1 MFNKNITI
9 SRVLMTLLF
18 AGFLFSCN
26 GASQPLQQETET
38 NNEGNVQQE
47 VAYQALFAELDDL
60 VSKSADAPSLTTR
73 YGTQPTDLRG
83 LNKKKTTLRKIWDGL
98 IIVASDALG
107 GTVGGAAGTLIAG
120 PEGTIGG
127 ILIGG
132 SAASAIA
139 AEELGY
145 EVRPD
150 TTSGNPG
157 FSIIFSSQLT
167 LKDGSTETIGEGH
180 NNLLSKMKIDGS
192 FSTKHSDDEMFQ
204 RVKTIV
210 TRRYNLKESELLE
223 KNPLNFK
230 VRDLIGVIDRPN
242 VNTYEDLV
250 HEIASITHLPSYQ
263 VNFILTSCINNYQLT
278 LEDKDL
284 KQLNIDI
291 SKIVKESSL
300 PSADKQLLIDATSI
314 SANSALY
321 WKRTTN
327 N

>member
-26 GASQPLQQETET
+26 GESQPLQQEPET

-73 YGTQPTDLRG
+73 YSTQPTDLRG
-83 LNKKKTTLRKIWDGL
+83 LDKQKTTLQKIWDGVV
-98 IIVASDALG
+98 IVASDALG
-107 GTVGGAAGTLIAG
+107 GFVGGAVGSAGGAI
-120 PEGTIGG
+120 IVGG
-127 ILIGG
+127 
-132 SAASAIA
+132 AASAIA

-145 EVRPD
+145 DVRPD

-167 LKDGSTETIGEGH
+167 LKDGSMETIGEGH

-230 VRDLIGVIDRPN
+230 IRDLIGVIDRPN

-263 VNFILTSCINNYQLT
+263 VNFILTSCINNYQLA

>member
-26 GASQPLQQETET
+26 GESQPLQQEPET

-83 LNKKKTTLRKIWDGL
+83 LDKQKTTLQKIWDGVV
-98 IIVASDALG
+98 IVASDALG
-107 GTVGGAAGTLIAG
+107 GFVGGAVGSAGGAI
-120 PEGTIGG
+120 IVGG
-127 ILIGG
+127 
-132 SAASAIA
+132 AASAIA

-145 EVRPD
+145 EVIPD

-157 FSIIFSSQLT
+157 FAIIFSSQLT
-167 LKDGSTETIGEGH
+167 LKDGSMETIGEGH

-230 VRDLIGVIDRPN
+230 IRDLIGVIDRPN

>member
-1 MFNKNITI
+1 
-9 SRVLMTLLF
+9 
-18 AGFLFSCN
+18 
-26 GASQPLQQETET
+26 
-38 NNEGNVQQE
+38 
-47 VAYQALFAELDDL
+47 
-60 VSKSADAPSLTTR
+60 
-73 YGTQPTDLRG
+73 
-83 LNKKKTTLRKIWDGL
+83 
-98 IIVASDALG
+98 
-107 GTVGGAAGTLIAG
+107 
-120 PEGTIGG
+120 
-127 ILIGG
+127 
-132 SAASAIA
+132 
-139 AEELGY
+139 
-145 EVRPD
+145 
-150 TTSGNPG
+150 
-157 FSIIFSSQLT
+157 
-167 LKDGSTETIGEGH
+167 
-180 NNLLSKMKIDGS
+180 MKIDGR
-192 FSTKHSDDEMFQ
+192 FSTKPSDDEMFQ

>member
-26 GASQPLQQETET
+26 GESQPLQQEPET

-60 VSKSADAPSLTTR
+60 VSKSAEAPSLTTR

-83 LNKKKTTLRKIWDGL
+83 LNKKKTTLRKIWDGVV
-98 IIVASDALG
+98 IVASDALG
-107 GTVGGAAGTLIAG
+107 GFVGGAVGSAGGAI
-120 PEGTIGG
+120 IV
-127 ILIGG
+127 G

-157 FSIIFSSQLT
+157 FSIVFSSQLT
-167 LKDGSTETIGEGH
+167 LKDGSKETIGEGH
-180 NNLLSKMKIDGS
+180 NNLLTKMKLDGS

-250 HEIASITHLPSYQ
+250 HEIASITHLPSNQ
-263 VNFILTSCINNYQLT
+263 VNFILTSCINNYQLA

-321 WKRTTN
+321 WKRTAN

>member
-1 MFNKNITI
+1 
-9 SRVLMTLLF
+9 
-18 AGFLFSCN
+18 
-26 GASQPLQQETET
+26 
-38 NNEGNVQQE
+38 
-47 VAYQALFAELDDL
+47 
-60 VSKSADAPSLTTR
+60 
-73 YGTQPTDLRG
+73 
-83 LNKKKTTLRKIWDGL
+83 
-98 IIVASDALG
+98 
-107 GTVGGAAGTLIAG
+107 
-120 PEGTIGG
+120 
-127 ILIGG
+127 
-132 SAASAIA
+132 
-139 AEELGY
+139 
-145 EVRPD
+145 
-150 TTSGNPG
+150 
-157 FSIIFSSQLT
+157 
-167 LKDGSTETIGEGH
+167 
-180 NNLLSKMKIDGS
+180 MKIDGS

-210 TRRYNLKESELLE
+210 TRRYNLKESVLLE

>member
-60 VSKSADAPSLTTR
+60 VSKSTDAPSLTTR

-107 GTVGGAAGTLIAG
+107 GFVGGAVGSAGGAI
-120 PEGTIGG
+120 IVGG
-127 ILIGG
+127 
-132 SAASAIA
+132 AASAIA

-145 EVRPD
+145 EVIPD

-157 FSIIFSSQLT
+157 FAIIFSSQLT
-167 LKDGSTETIGEGH
+167 LKDGSMETIGEGH

-230 VRDLIGVIDRPN
+230 IRDLIGVIDRPN

>member
-83 LNKKKTTLRKIWDGL
+83 LNKKKTTLRKIWDGVV
-98 IIVASDALG
+98 IVASDALG
-107 GTVGGAAGTLIAG
+107 GFVGGAVGSAGGAI
-120 PEGTIGG
+120 IV
-127 ILIGG
+127 G

-139 AEELGY
+139 AKELGY
-145 EVRPD
+145 DVRPD

-157 FSIIFSSQLT
+157 FSIVFSSQLT
-167 LKDGSTETIGEGH
+167 LKDGSKETIGEGH
-180 NNLLSKMKIDGS
+180 NNLLTKMKLDGS

-250 HEIASITHLPSYQ
+250 HEIASITHLPSDQ

>member
-1 MFNKNITI
+1 
-9 SRVLMTLLF
+9 MTLLF

-26 GASQPLQQETET
+26 GASQPLQQETGT

-83 LNKKKTTLRKIWDGL
+83 LNKEKTTLQKIWDGVV
-98 IIVASDALG
+98 IVASDALG
-107 GTVGGAAGTLIAG
+107 GFVGGAVGSAGGAI
-120 PEGTIGG
+120 IV
-127 ILIGG
+127 G

-192 FSTKHSDDEMFQ
+192 FSTKPSDDEMFQ

>member
-26 GASQPLQQETET
+26 GESQPLQQEPET

-73 YGTQPTDLRG
+73 YSTQPTDLRG
-83 LNKKKTTLRKIWDGL
+83 LNKKKTTLRKIWDGVV
-98 IIVASDALG
+98 IVASDALG
-107 GTVGGAAGTLIAG
+107 GFVGGAVGSAGGAI
-120 PEGTIGG
+120 IVGG
-127 ILIGG
+127 
-132 SAASAIA
+132 AASAIA

-145 EVRPD
+145 EVIPD

-157 FSIIFSSQLT
+157 FAIIFSSQLT
-167 LKDGSTETIGEGH
+167 LKDGSMETIGEGH

-230 VRDLIGVIDRPN
+230 IRDLIGVIDRPN

>member
-83 LNKKKTTLRKIWDGL
+83 LNKNKKKTTLRKIWDGVV
-98 IIVASDALG
+98 IVASDALG
-107 GTVGGAAGTLIAG
+107 GFVGGAVGSAGGAI
-120 PEGTIGG
+120 IV
-127 ILIGG
+127 G

-139 AEELGY
+139 AKELGY
-145 EVRPD
+145 DVRPD

-157 FSIIFSSQLT
+157 FSIVFSSQLT
-167 LKDGSTETIGEGH
+167 LKDGSKETIGEGH
-180 NNLLSKMKIDGS
+180 NNLLTKMKLDGS

-250 HEIASITHLPSYQ
+250 HEIASITHLPSDQ

-321 WKRTTN
+321 WKRTAN

>member
-83 LNKKKTTLRKIWDGL
+83 LNKNKKKTTLRKIWDGVV
-98 IIVASDALG
+98 IVASDALG
-107 GTVGGAAGTLIAG
+107 GFVGGAVGSAGGAI
-120 PEGTIGG
+120 IV
-127 ILIGG
+127 G

-139 AEELGY
+139 AKELGY
-145 EVRPD
+145 DVRPD

-157 FSIIFSSQLT
+157 FSIVFSSQLT
-167 LKDGSTETIGEGH
+167 LKDGSKETIGEGH
-180 NNLLSKMKIDGS
+180 NNLLTKMKLDGS

>member
-83 LNKKKTTLRKIWDGL
+83 LNKNKKKTTLRKIWDGVV
-98 IIVASDALG
+98 IVASDALG
-107 GTVGGAAGTLIAG
+107 GFVGGAVGSAGGAI
-120 PEGTIGG
+120 IV
-127 ILIGG
+127 G

-139 AEELGY
+139 AKELGY
-145 EVRPD
+145 DVRPD

-157 FSIIFSSQLT
+157 FSIVFSSQLT
-167 LKDGSTETIGEGH
+167 LKDGSKETIGEGH

>member
-26 GASQPLQQETET
+26 GESQPLQQEPET

-73 YGTQPTDLRG
+73 YSTQPTDLRG
-83 LNKKKTTLRKIWDGL
+83 LDKQKTTLQKIWDGAV
-98 IIVASDALG
+98 IVASDALG
-107 GTVGGAAGTLIAG
+107 GFVGGAVGSAGGAI
-120 PEGTIGG
+120 IVGG
-127 ILIGG
+127 
-132 SAASAIA
+132 AASAIA

-145 EVRPD
+145 EVIPD

-157 FSIIFSSQLT
+157 FAIIFSSQLT
-167 LKDGSTETIGEGH
+167 LKDGSMETIGEGH

-230 VRDLIGVIDRPN
+230 IRDLIGVIDRPN

>member
-1 MFNKNITI
+1 
-9 SRVLMTLLF
+9 MTLLF

-83 LNKKKTTLRKIWDGL
+83 LNKNKKKTTLRKIWDGVV
-98 IIVASDALG
+98 IEASDALG
-107 GTVGGAAGTLIAG
+107 GFVGGAVGSAGGAI
-120 PEGTIGG
+120 IV
-127 ILIGG
+127 G

-139 AEELGY
+139 AKELGY
-145 EVRPD
+145 DVRPD

-180 NNLLSKMKIDGS
+180 NNLLSKMKIDGG

-250 HEIASITHLPSYQ
+250 HEIASITHLPSDQ

-321 WKRTTN
+321 WKRTAN

>member
-73 YGTQPTDLRG
+73 YVTQPTDLRG
-83 LNKKKTTLRKIWDGL
+83 LDKLKTTLQKFWDGVV
-98 IIVASDALG
+98 IVASDALG
-107 GTVGGAAGTLIAG
+107 GVVGGAAGSLIG

-127 ILIGG
+127 AVIAG

-157 FSIIFSSQLT
+157 VSIVFSSQLT
-167 LKDGSTETIGEGH
+167 LKDGSKETIGEGH

-204 RVKTIV
+204 RVKSIV
-210 TRRYNLKESELLE
+210 IRRYNLKESELLE

-250 HEIASITHLPSYQ
+250 HEIASITHLPFYQ

>member
-26 GASQPLQQETET
+26 GASQPLQQETGT

-83 LNKKKTTLRKIWDGL
+83 LNKEKTTLQKIWDGVV
-98 IIVASDALG
+98 IVASDALG
-107 GTVGGAAGTLIAG
+107 GFVGGAVGSAGGAI
-120 PEGTIGG
+120 IV
-127 ILIGG
+127 G

-192 FSTKHSDDEMFQ
+192 FSTKPSDDEMFQ

>member
-83 LNKKKTTLRKIWDGL
+83 LNKKKTTLRKIWDGVV
-98 IIVASDALG
+98 IVASDALG
-107 GTVGGAAGTLIAG
+107 GFVGGAVGSAGGAI
-120 PEGTIGG
+120 IV
-127 ILIGG
+127 G

-139 AEELGY
+139 AKELGY
-145 EVRPD
+145 DVRPD

-157 FSIIFSSQLT
+157 FSIVFSSQLT
-167 LKDGSTETIGEGH
+167 LKDGSKETIGEGH
-180 NNLLSKMKIDGS
+180 NNLLTKMKLDGS

-210 TRRYNLKESELLE
+210 TRRYNLKENELLE

-250 HEIASITHLPSYQ
+250 HEIASITHLPSDQ

-321 WKRTTN
+321 WKRTAN